1 MSKLSLVGA
10 MIMLLKEKPPDV
22 RPSGCWVINSKPD
35 PVVELFFGR
44 DRFHRPADCSAG
56 VLDLPRRL
64 VLQAATVIAAN
75 LASQVNS
82 GLIFWPNFVP
92 AMAALWRAL
101 RRRSKCS
108 FFNIALLASL

>member
-44 DRFHRPADCSAG
+44 DRLHRPADLFGRIGLAL
-56 VLDLPRRL
+56 LDLPRRL
-64 VLQAATVIAAN
+64 VLQAATAD
-75 LASQVNS
+75 LTPLDNS
-82 GLIFWPNFVP
+82 E
-92 AMAALWRAL
+92 L
-101 RRRSKCS
+101 RPH
-108 FFNIALLASL
+108 LLAEAGLHRLGVEPHQRRTIDTAQWPASI